1 MKKCIFAIIAVVSL
15 SIAFASCKQEQKRTV
30 NLIFDTDLG
39 PDYDDV
45 GAMAVMH
52 VLADSGQVNI
62 LATMSSNKNELVAP
76 CIDVIN
82 TYFNRP
88 DIPIGA
94 PKGEGGADMKDGHNP
109 SWAQHL
115 ADNYPHKLNSTA
127 DAEDAVTLYRKVLS
141 AQPDTSVTI
150 CTVGFFTNLNN
161 LLKSE
166 PDEYSDLNGKELV
179 EKKVKRLV
187 SMAGRFPEGREF
199 NVFIDSLASYEV
211 IPAWPTEI
219 IFSGWEIG
227 NEILTGK
234 PVSQS
239 DAEKSPIK
247 DAYAITLAQDN
258 PDGRS
263 SWDLTAVLTAVKGAE
278 PYFDTQRGTINV
290 EKSGRNTW
298 TPSENGKHTILVKR
312 LSEEEI
318 ASILDDI
325 IIKQPKQK

>member
-1 MKKCIFAIIAVVSL
+1 MKKHLIFIIAAAFTM
-15 SIAFASCKQEQKRTV
+15 AFATSCKQGNENVV

-161 LLKSE
+161 LLKSA
-166 PDEYSDLNGKELV
+166 PDEYSPLSGKELV

-227 NEILTGK
+227 NDILTGK

-258 PDGRS
+258 PEGRS
-263 SWDLTAVLTAVKGAE
+263 SWDLTAVYTAIKGIE
-278 PYFDTQRGTINV
+278 PYFNAQRGTINV

-298 TPSENGKHTILVKR
+298 TPSENGKHVILVKK
-312 LSEEEI
+312 LPEKEI
-318 ASILDDI
+318 ATILDNC